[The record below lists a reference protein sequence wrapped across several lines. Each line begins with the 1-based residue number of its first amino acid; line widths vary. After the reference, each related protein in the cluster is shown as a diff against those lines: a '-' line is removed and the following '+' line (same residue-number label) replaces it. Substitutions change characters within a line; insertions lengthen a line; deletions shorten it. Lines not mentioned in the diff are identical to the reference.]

1 MFKPETTATVW
12 LVLGH
17 TDMRKGIDGL
27 MGLVANQHRLDPW
40 SGHYF
45 VFQGRQRNRLKI
57 LYYDRT
63 GYCLWIKRLGAGVF
77 RWPRSEAETRA
88 ITGEQLGWLLAGLD
102 IGMAH
107 QAAKYLA

>member
-1 MFKPETTATVW
+1 MFKPEVGATVW

-27 MGLVANQHRLDPW
+27 MGLVTHYHKLDPW

-45 VFQGRQRNRLKI
+45 VFKGRQNNRLKI

-63 GYCLWIKRLGAGVF
+63 GYCLWMKRLGEGTF
-77 RWPRSEAETRA
+77 CFPRSEAETMA
-88 ITGEQLGWLLAGLD
+88 INGEQLTWLLSGLD

-107 QAAKYLA
+107 KSVKYYA